1 VEALG
6 INLPGLLAQIVNFG
20 LLLFLL
26 GALLYR
32 PVLRVL
38 DERARRIQESME
50 QAEQIRR
57 QAQQAEEEFRARMEE
72 ARREAR
78 SIVDQALQAGR
89 ALQEEARAEA
99 QRQAAAELERARSQI
114 QAERDAA
121 IAELRRE
128 FADLAIRAAERVI
141 RRSLDR
147 TAHRQLVEEVLEES
161 GPSLRS

>member
-1 VEALG
+1 MEALG

-20 LLLFLL
+20 LLLALL

-32 PVLRVL
+32 PLLRVL

-50 QAEQIRR
+50 QAERIRR

-78 SIVDQALQAGR
+78 GIIDQALQAGR
-89 ALQEEARAEA
+89 AMQEEARAEA

-141 RRSLDR
+141 RRSLDPA
-147 TAHRQLVEEVLEES
+147 THRQLVEEVLEES
-161 GPSLRS
+161 GPALRS